1 MSAQKEDSAL
11 HKAIIGAWD
20 CALADS
26 RVTYLSGPITT
37 GLRYAQQVWSGAS
50 ADAARER
57 ARQENIDDLLATA
70 KRLRKQRGEIIVEP
84 ASLDLPGWS
93 QAEYHRL
100 WEKLIERHARLV
112 IFMPG
117 WEYSVGCALEFAHAS
132 AHDIRTEALLGTSIS
147 INDGIA
153 LLLAARKDLRSNDVD
168 GTLAGLVERLDE
180 IIGRLKQLLRPVK
193 IASQNLRKDESLDL
207 LAERGMNVA
216 QFVSFAPKNGKPRQ
230 VYARI
235 CGRRANESFMNL
247 RSALEA
253 LLKTS
258 VDKRIN
264 IRSYEPNDTQS
275 REFLY
280 GLTNV
285 EDAATAVERL
295 SAEGLHTI
303 VNETIDVADGGVSG
317 VLMGNILEFAPDDT
331 PRCVEKP
338 GTASLPRGL
347 GRELLGTVYGFA
359 VELPVPF
366 ASRLEFSLHPRP
378 RGWRATNIITW
389 EFAPQ
394 DWIDTQPQIIWPNK
408 FSRLIGD
415 KTFGLLVAHHLGL
428 PVPHTTV
435 VNRRVAPFSFGRSTG
450 WGENWIR
457 TAPPE
462 QIPGL
467 FATRRGWSDPFTL
480 LRTEDPNGTDIAS
493 VLAQAGIYPAYSGA
507 LIVGADG
514 ETIIEGRAGI
524 GEPLMRGETV
534 PEPLPAGILQDV
546 RDLYA
551 RAEAALGPVRFEWV
565 HNGELAWIVQLHR
578 GATESTP
585 ARVTSGEAKDWVQ
598 FDVEAGLEALRSLL
612 AQLPRNTGVA
622 LKGGVGLTSHIADV
636 IRKARVPARITH

>member
-1 MSAQKEDSAL
+1 V
-11 HKAIIGAWD
+11 
-20 CALADS
+20 
-26 RVTYLSGPITT
+26 R
-37 GLRYAQQVWSGAS
+37 SGAS
-50 ADAARER
+50 ADASRER
-57 ARQENIDDLLATA
+57 AIQENIDDLLATA
-70 KRLRKQRGEIIVEP
+70 KQLRRQRGEIIVEP
-84 ASLDLPGWS
+84 ASLHLPEWS
-93 QAEYHRL
+93 QPEYHRL
-100 WEKLIERHARLV
+100 WEELIERHARLV

-132 AHDIRTEALLGTSIS
+132 AHDIRTEALSGTSIS
-147 INDGIA
+147 INDGIV
-153 LLLAARKDLRSNDVD
+153 LLLAACKDLRGND
-168 GTLAGLVERLDE
+168 GGRTLADLADQLDE
-180 IIGRLKQLLRPVK
+180 IIGRLKQLLRPAK

-216 QFVSFAPKNGKPRQ
+216 QFVSFAPRSGKPRQ

-235 CGRRANESFMNL
+235 CGRTANESFTDL

-253 LLKTS
+253 LLRAS

-264 IRSYEPNDTQS
+264 IRSYEPNDPQS

-285 EDAATAVERL
+285 EDAAAAIKRL
-295 SAEGLHTI
+295 SAEGLYTI
-303 VNETIDVADGGVSG
+303 ANETIDIADGGVSG

-347 GRELLGTVYGFA
+347 GRELLATVYGLA
-359 VELPVPF
+359 IDLPVPF

-378 RGWRATNIITW
+378 RGWRVNNIITW

-394 DWIDTQPQIIWPNK
+394 EGIDAQPQIIWPNK

-415 KTFGLLVAHHLGL
+415 KTFGLLIAHHLGL
-428 PVPHTTV
+428 PVPLTTV
-435 VNRRVAPFSFGRSTG
+435 LNRRVAPFNFGRSTG
-450 WGENWIR
+450 WGEYWIR

-467 FATRRGWSDPFTL
+467 FATHRGWADPFAL
-480 LRTEDPNGTDIAS
+480 LQTQDPEGTDIAS
-493 VLAQAGIYPAYSGA
+493 VLAQAGVYPAYSGA
-507 LIVGADG
+507 LIVGTD
-514 ETIIEGRAGI
+514 EQPIIEGRAGT
-524 GEPLMRGETV
+524 GESLMRGETV
-534 PEPLPAGILQDV
+534 PESLPIGILEDV

-578 GATESTP
+578 GATESTDL
-585 ARVTSGEAKDWVQ
+585 RITQGEAQSWVQ
-598 FDVEAGLEALRSLL
+598 FDVAKGLETLREFLI
-612 AQLPRNTGVA
+612 QLPPNTGII
-622 LKGGVGLTSHIADV
+622 LKGRVGLTSHVADV
-636 IRKARVPARITH
+636 IRKAKVPAKITH